1 MISNALKEK
10 CKTFLEKTTL
20 PQVVKKMTEV
30 LERELNNR
38 FQKIEDNQIFAQS
51 TVLDPRF
58 KKHGF
63 QNPIA
68 YNRAC
73 TMLKDFAGRISST
86 NIAESEP
93 NTSLMPPPPK
103 KFRSSIWDSFD
114 QKISEVLSN
123 TNPIAGGIV
132 EVDKYLEE
140 PILPRH
146 MDPLKWWLK
155 KKDVYPRLYE
165 IVLRRLCVSA
175 TSVPSE
181 RVFSKAGQILV
192 ERRNRLSGKKVSQLL
207 FLKNNM

>member
-10 CKTFLEKTTL
+10 CTAFLKKPSL

-30 LERELNNR
+30 LESELSTR
-38 FQKIEDNQIFAQS
+38 FNLIEENQIFSQS

-63 QNPIA
+63 QNQSS
-68 YNRAC
+68 YNKAC
-73 TMLKDFAGRISST
+73 AALRDLAGRISSA
-86 NIAESEP
+86 NIAEREDH
-93 NTSLMPPPPK
+93 TSSMPPLPK
-103 KFRSSIWDSFD
+103 KSRSSIWDSFD
-114 QKISEVLSN
+114 KKMSEVLIN
-123 TNPIAGGIV
+123 TNPTAGGII

-155 KKDVYPRLYE
+155 KKDAYPRLFE
-165 IVLRRLCVSA
+165 IVLRRLCISA

-181 RVFSKAGQILV
+181 RVFSKAGQILN